1 MPQQVQTFSSDKTS
15 SLRYLLHLP
24 PGYGTKRGERW
35 PLILFLHGA
44 GERGTDI
51 DLLKQHG
58 IPRVVEENPDLPFIT
73 ISPQCPE
80 GSWWPLHL
88 DELDALVQQATL
100 LYNVDPERIYLTG
113 MSMGGY
119 GTWNM
124 AVAYPDRFAAIAP
137 ICGGGDPD
145 TVCAI
150 QHVPVWAFHGA
161 RDNVVLIRESRK
173 MVDALR
179 ECGGSVRFT
188 IYPNAGHDSWTKAY
202 QNPRLYE
209 WFMSHRKGETIAT

>member
-1 MPQQVQTFSSDKTS
+1 MAQQVHTFSPDKTT

-24 PGYGTKRGERW
+24 PDHGNAGRKW
-35 PLILFLHGA
+35 PMILFLHGA

-51 DLLKQHG
+51 ELLKLHG
-58 IPRVVEENPDLPFIT
+58 IPKIVEAQPDFPYVT
-73 ISPQCPE
+73 VAPQCAE

-88 DELDALVQQATL
+88 KELDALVQQATL
-100 LYNVDPERIYLTG
+100 LYDVDVDRIYLTG
-113 MSMGGY
+113 ISMGGY
-119 GTWNM
+119 GAWNL
-124 AVAYPDRFAAIAP
+124 ATAYPDRFAAVAP

-145 TVCAI
+145 SVCAMKD
-150 QHVPVWAFHGA
+150 VPVWAFHGA

-188 IYPNAGHDSWTKAY
+188 IYPNAGHDAWTRTY
-202 QNPRLYE
+202 ENPRLYE
-209 WFMSHRKGETIAT
+209 WFDSHHKTPGTAP

>member
-1 MPQQVQTFSSDKTS
+1 MTPQQVQTFTTNNM

-24 PGYGTKRGERW
+24 PDYGKQKGQRW

-51 DLLKQHG
+51 ELLKLHG
-58 IPRVVEENPDLPFIT
+58 IPRVVEENPNFPYIAV
-73 ISPQCPE
+73 SPQCPE

-88 DELDALVQQATL
+88 SDLNALVEQILL
-100 LYNVDPERIYLTG
+100 LYKVDTDRIYLTG
-113 MSMGGY
+113 LSMGGY
-119 GTWNM
+119 GAWNL
-124 AVAYPDRFAAIAP
+124 ATAYPDRFAAVAP

-145 TVCAI
+145 TVCAMKN
-150 QHVPVWAFHGA
+150 VPVWAFHGEQ
-161 RDNVVLIRESRK
+161 DNVVLLRESRK

-188 IYPNAGHDSWTKAY
+188 IYRNAGHDSWTKTY

-209 WFMSHRKGETIAT
+209 WFISHHKGEAEAT